1 MNITQSTIPNIPPYS
16 PDLGKDII
24 EYATRNNIPV
34 IDMVNYYCQIYITF
48 SEVEEVKVS
57 LVADQEIENYQKIRF
72 HLKTKSSVD
81 AVLEKEAEFNKI
93 IRKTIPRGSRTHFV
107 LTPQII

>member
-1 MNITQSTIPNIPPYS
+1 MNITQSMIPDIPPYL
-16 PDLGKDII
+16 PDLEKDII

-34 IDMVNYYCQIYITF
+34 MDMVNYYSQIYIIF
-48 SEVEEVKVS
+48 SGVEEVKVS
-57 LVADQEIENYQKIRF
+57 LVSDQEIENYQKIRF
-72 HLKTKSSVD
+72 HLKTKSSVE
-81 AVLEKEAEFNKI
+81 AVLEKDAEFNKI